1 MSAVATAKRALRARV
16 RAALAAL
23 PVEERRARGA
33 RAASRALELGEVSRA
48 RHWMLFRS
56 LADEIDTGTLFAAG
70 ASRGR
75 RLYAPRVV
83 GDELRF
89 VAVELATVWA
99 RGAHAVLEPADGP
112 VLDPRDLADEPSLI
126 LVPGVAFGP
135 HGERLGRGGGHYDR
149 ALAVLRGLVPDLIAL
164 ALALDVQVLE
174 DLPLEPHDQ
183 PIDLVVTESRAMRR

>member
-1 MSAVATAKRALRARV
+1 MSSTAAAKRGLRARV

-23 PVEERRARGA
+23 PVEERRERGA
-33 RAASRALELGEVSRA
+33 RAANRALELPEVSRA

-56 LADEIDTGTLFAAG
+56 LADEIDTGTLFEAG

-83 GDELRF
+83 GVELRF

-99 RGAHAVLEPADGP
+99 RGAYPVLEPADGP
-112 VLDPRDLADEPSLI
+112 VLDPRDLAEEPSLI
-126 LVPGVAFGP
+126 LVPGVAFAP

-149 ALAVLRGLVPDLIAL
+149 TLALLHGAVPDLVAL
-164 ALALDVQVLE
+164 ALALDVQVLD

-183 PIDLVVTESRAMRR
+183 PVDLVVTESRALRR